1 MSSSELRKTKSLF
14 IDLNDRSSDNSLSD
28 QIVDLK
34 EAGYTQLNL
43 EIKPSIEDEIINL
56 KMDIDFFSRIKKV
69 QDLPDWV
76 IVKMILADGKLKDSG
91 FKERILMVKYLLETD
106 VLVDYLTSNDKN
118 YLINLMHTGICFT
131 TVLNAAEL
139 LAACQNDNEK
149 YLVRSVLDS
158 LKVLGLHSR
167 YALSIPEFADKTE
180 NVRDALFAVV
190 SLINKLPIV
199 TMSRDRY
206 KKTNLKIIHPQ
217 EVGV

>member
-1 MSSSELRKTKSLF
+1 
-14 IDLNDRSSDNSLSD
+14 
-28 QIVDLK
+28 
-34 EAGYTQLNL
+34 
-43 EIKPSIEDEIINL
+43 
-56 KMDIDFFSRIKKV
+56 
-69 QDLPDWV
+69 
-76 IVKMILADGKLKDSG
+76 
-91 FKERILMVKYLLETD
+91 MVKYLLETD
-106 VLVDYLTSNDKN
+106 ILVDYLISNDKN
-118 YLINLMHTGICFT
+118 YLINLMQTGICFT

-167 YALSIPEFADKTE
+167 YALSVPEFSEKTE

-199 TMSRDRY
+199 TINTERY
-206 KKTNLKIIHPQ
+206 KKTNMKIIHPQ